1 MSGNVEFIDNSA
13 KVKAALDKS
22 IIAFF
27 HEVGGEIVSQAA
39 RRTRVDTSQLKG
51 SWDYIIDEGTKTVTI
66 GSPEQNA
73 IWEEFGTGMYA
84 LKGDGRKTPWKY
96 KHPKYGW
103 VTTHGKTP
111 QRMLFNAW
119 EASKGK
125 VEKQLQKVLKGLGS

>member
-51 SWDYIIDEGTKTVTI
+51 SWDYKIDEGAKTVTI

-96 KHPKYGW
+96 QHPKRGW
-103 VTTHGKTP
+103 VTTRGKTP